1 MNFRNSRSLR
11 AAVAASSLLLL
22 CACGSGGGGRPDL
35 SLVEKELFENATSQT
50 EGHARLVD
58 LQETRCEKTEEM
70 GIVSYWEVS
79 VEYEL
84 EFDAPCYFHNA
95 ERAAGQR
102 AKFEYTTNFLH
113 DDSGKWMQEPGRIDE
128 L

>member
-1 MNFRNSRSLR
+1 M
-11 AAVAASSLLLL
+11 
-22 CACGSGGGGRPDL
+22 G
-35 SLVEKELFENATSQT
+35 LVEKKLLDNATAQT
-50 EGHARLVD
+50 EGHARLVE

-70 GIVSYWEVS
+70 EGLSYWEVA

-102 AKFEYTTNFLH
+102 ARFEYTTNFLH
-113 DDSGKWMQEPGRIDE
+113 DDQGKWIQEPGRIDE
-128 L
+128 LGGG